1 MRVVVVVAHPDPNSF
16 SHAIASTAH
25 TSLDLG
31 GHEVTV
37 LDLYAEGFRTAM
49 NYDERVAYHSD
60 RPILDPVV
68 ERHAAIV
75 KRAEALVF
83 VYPTWWSMM
92 PAILKGW
99 LERVMVP
106 GVGFVFDE
114 QHQVRRGLTNVHRV
128 VGISTYGARWS
139 YVKTINDTGRRTL
152 LRALRLNTSMLT
164 RGSWLALYRM
174 DSRTSQQRVA
184 FLRRVDRK
192 MRSL

>member
-114 QHQVRRGLTNVHRV
+114 QHQVRRGLTNVHRI
-128 VGISTYGARWS
+128 VGISTYRARWS
-139 YVKTINDTGRRTL
+139 YVKAINDNGRRTL
-152 LRALRLNTSMLT
+152 FRALRLNTSMLT
-164 RGSWLALYRM
+164 RGTWLALYRM
-174 DSRTSQQRVA
+174 DSRTSQQRIA